1 MTVENRRCF
10 VYNNINDKMRGGVPV
25 NKAELLEAVEKVE
38 SIAELFALVQREK
51 IDIRMH
57 SFTSAS
63 NIPPKMLDLTDT
75 QVSPLEKLKFAVK
88 SAVNNTRY
96 D

>member
-1 MTVENRRCF
+1 M
-10 VYNNINDKMRGGVPV
+10 
-25 NKAELLEAVEKVE
+25 NKSELLNAVDRVE
-38 SIAELFALVQREK
+38 SISELFALVQKEK

-75 QVSPLEKLKFAVK
+75 QVSPLDKLKFAVK
-88 SAVNNTRY
+88 SAINNTRY

>member
-1 MTVENRRCF
+1 MNRT
-10 VYNNINDKMRGGVPV
+10 
-25 NKAELLEAVEKVE
+25 ELLNAVDSVE
-38 SIAELFALVQREK
+38 SISELFALVQKEK

-88 SAVNNTRY
+88 SAINNTRY

>member
-1 MTVENRRCF
+1 M
-10 VYNNINDKMRGGVPV
+10 
-25 NKAELLEAVEKVE
+25 NKSELLAAVDRVE
-38 SIAELFALVQREK
+38 SISELFSLVQKEK

-75 QVSPLEKLKFAVK
+75 QVSPLDKLKFAVK
-88 SAVNNTRY
+88 SAINNTRY

>member
-1 MTVENRRCF
+1 M
-10 VYNNINDKMRGGVPV
+10 
-25 NKAELLEAVEKVE
+25 NKQELLEVVDKVE
-38 SIAELFALVQREK
+38 SIAELFALVQKEN

-75 QVSPLEKLKFAVK
+75 QTSPLEKLKFAVK
-88 SAVNNTRY
+88 SAINNTR
-96 D
+96 

>member
-1 MTVENRRCF
+1 MNRT
-10 VYNNINDKMRGGVPV
+10 
-25 NKAELLEAVEKVE
+25 ELLNAVDRVE
-38 SIAELFALVQREK
+38 SISELFLLVQTEK

-63 NIPPKMLDLTDT
+63 NLPPKMLDLTDT
-75 QVSPLEKLKFAVK
+75 QVSPLDKLKFAVK
-88 SAVNNTRY
+88 SAINNTRY

>member
-1 MTVENRRCF
+1 M
-10 VYNNINDKMRGGVPV
+10 
-25 NKAELLEAVEKVE
+25 NKTELLNAVDRVE
-38 SIAELFALVQREK
+38 SISELFALVQKEK

-75 QVSPLEKLKFAVK
+75 QVSPLDKLKFAVK
-88 SAVNNTRY
+88 SAINNTRY

>member
-1 MTVENRRCF
+1 MNRT
-10 VYNNINDKMRGGVPV
+10 
-25 NKAELLEAVEKVE
+25 ELLDAVDKVE
-38 SIAELFALVQREK
+38 SIAELFSLVQKEK

-57 SFTSAS
+57 SFSSAS
-63 NIPPKMLDLTDT
+63 NLPPKMLDLTDT

-88 SAVNNTRY
+88 SAINNTRY